1 MEINNK
7 ALSLFNYIGNNNNS
21 NDVLQSL
28 GKSYD
33 RDIGAGLD
41 VLENGL
47 NKGQFE
53 ETLKLL
59 EKGEVDIDLNLVD
72 NYYQFNR
79 QKLD

>member
-1 MEINNK
+1 M
-7 ALSLFNYIGNNNNS
+7 
-21 NDVLQSL
+21 
-28 GKSYD
+28 
-33 RDIGAGLD
+33 
-41 VLENGL
+41 LESGL